1 MTLEARAA
9 GAEALGAAD
18 LAAFAASLL
27 EAAESERGPL
37 RRVLIVPPD
46 QTRLHSMAGP
56 LTREVLRLLGPAR
69 AAILPATG
77 THRAMGGPEI
87 RAMFGDLD
95 PGLFRGHDHRR
106 GNRRLGELPASFVEG
121 LSGGR
126 LSFAFPGEFDELLFE
141 DWDLVLSIG
150 QVVPH
155 EVVGM
160 ANYTKNLVVGLG
172 GAESISLSHWL
183 GAVAGLES
191 IMGRADTPVRR
202 LLDES
207 ARRFLSR
214 LPIVYALTVL
224 SRDGEDALGLRGL
237 FAGSGQGAG
246 SGGEAAFL
254 RASALSGS
262 LNVETLAE
270 PVRTCVVRL
279 DPSEYRS
286 TWLGNK
292 AIYRTRMALADGA
305 ELFVLAPGVERF
317 GEDLE
322 IDALIRRHGYRG
334 TPATLAAVESD
345 PALGRSLAA
354 AAHLIHGSS
363 EGRFRITYCTEL
375 LSRAEVEG
383 AGYGYA
389 PLREVE
395 ERFGLAAAA
404 QESPGAA
411 GSRAGRSP
419 SGTAPAR
426 PREGWNERGGERF
439 FYVSNPALGLWRR
452 AEA

>member
-1 MTLEARAA
+1 MNLEARAP
-9 GAEALGAAD
+9 GAEALGSAD
-18 LAAFAASLL
+18 LSAFAESLL
-27 EAAESERGPL
+27 AAAERGRGPL
-37 RRVLIVPPD
+37 RRVLLVPPD
-46 QTRLHSMAGP
+46 QTRLHSLAGP
-56 LTREVLRLLGPAR
+56 LTREFARLLGPGR
-69 AAILPATG
+69 TTILPATG
-77 THRAMGGPEI
+77 THRAMGGHEI
-87 RAMFGDLD
+87 GAMFGDLD
-95 PGLFRGHDHRR
+95 PRLFRSHDHRR
-106 GNRRLGELPASFVEG
+106 GNRRLGELPASLVEE

-126 LSFAFPGEFDELLFE
+126 HSFSFPGDFDELLLE

-202 LLDES
+202 LLDAS
-207 ARRFLSR
+207 AARFLAG
-214 LPIVYALTVL
+214 LPVVYALTVL
-224 SRDGEDALGLRGL
+224 SRDGQGSLGLRGL
-237 FAGSGQGAG
+237 FAGSGQGPG

-254 RASALSGS
+254 KAAELSAS
-262 LNVETLAE
+262 LNVEALDE

-292 AIYRTRMALADGA
+292 AVYRTRMALADGA

-317 GEDLE
+317 GEDPA

-334 TPATLAAVESD
+334 TPATLSAVESD
-345 PALGRSLAA
+345 PALAGNLAA

-375 LSRAEVEG
+375 LSRSEVEG
-383 AGYGYA
+383 VGYRWA
-389 PLREVE
+389 PLGEVE
-395 ERFGLAAAA
+395 ELFGLAA
-404 QESPGAA
+404 
-411 GSRAGRSP
+411 
-419 SGTAPAR
+419 R
-426 PREGWNERGGERF
+426 PRDGWNERGGERF